1 MIRSFLVI
9 AVLFS
14 SPAFS
19 EVSFE
24 RLAAISETP
33 DSLEGRFVQEK
44 YLKVLEAGLVSS
56 GVFSYKKGEHLRWE
70 TLEPISNKL
79 VLTPT
84 SVVTKQDEKELV
96 ALPAGASTVTSV
108 LSEILFSVLT
118 ANWNNLSKYFELS
131 GDVDNGSWRVELL
144 PTDVTIAAAI
154 SKIEL
159 SGETLLQKIILY
171 EKQGD
176 STTIEFFDQQQ

>member
-1 MIRSFLVI
+1 MIRGFLAI

-14 SPAFS
+14 QPAFS
-19 EVSFE
+19 EVSFD
-24 RLAAISETP
+24 RLAAISQTP

-44 YLKVLEAGLVSS
+44 YLKALEVGLVSS
-56 GVFSYKKGEHLRWE
+56 GVFAYKKGEYLRWE
-70 TLEPISNKL
+70 TLKPISNKL
-79 VLTPT
+79 ILTPT
-84 SVVTKQDEKELV
+84 SVVNKQDEKELV
-96 ALPAGASTVTSV
+96 TSTAGASPVTSV

-144 PTDVTIAAAI
+144 PTEVTIAVAI
-154 SKIEL
+154 SKVEL
-159 SGETLLQKIILY
+159 SGETLLQKIVLY

-176 STTIEFFDQQQ
+176 VTTIEFSDQQQ